1 MARKYNSNSNM
12 PKVGQN
18 SITLFQDKLTLI
30 KITQKMVEGDPQK
43 FETSFP
49 FYGSIQPLQGRQLEL
64 KPEGSRVWGWWQVH
78 CINSPNNMDV
88 NDLIQ
93 WQGKKY
99 KIMEKT
105 PYDASGYVE
114 YHVVEKYK

>member
-18 SITLFQDKLTLI
+18 SISLFQDKLKLI
-30 KITQKMVEGDPQK
+30 KITQTMNEGDVQK
-43 FETSFP
+43 TETSISF
-49 FYGSIQPLQGRQLEL
+49 FGAIQPLQGRQLEL

-78 CINSPNNMDV
+78 CLDSPNNMDV
-88 NDLIQ
+88 NDLIE
-93 WQGKKY
+93 WQGNRY